1 MVPRVANAHSLSLR
15 PLIQDDIEALRMVE
29 KMARTRYRALGGF
42 FAQAAEAPAIAAER
56 FVGGETIV
64 AELHFAPV
72 GFLLLRPLDELLHV
86 VTIAVSPDA
95 ADLGIGRLL
104 MTKAEHRARQLK
116 VAGLSLTTFRT
127 PPWNGPWFH
136 RQGYWLIP
144 SERIGPGPRNFGP
157 PCDRSRYGDARDP
170 LEANRHD
177 GEGGRRRQELNGRGV
192 QNSRSAQCG
201 PASIGSI
208 GYAVQ
213 KSGA

>member
-1 MVPRVANAHSLSLR
+1 MYGVAHGQHTHSPFLR
-15 PLIQDDIEALRMVE
+15 PLIQDDIEAVRMVE

-42 FAQAAEAPAIAAER
+42 FAQAAEAAPIAAER

-95 ADLGIGRLL
+95 AGLGIGRLL
-104 MTKAEHRARQLK
+104 MTKAEVARQLK

-144 SERIGPGPRNFGP
+144 SERIGPGLRAILDRHATFHDMATRETLWKPISAMAEANDA
-157 PCDRSRYGDARDP
+157 DRS
-170 LEANRHD
+170 
-177 GEGGRRRQELNGRGV
+177 
-192 QNSRSAQCG
+192 
-201 PASIGSI
+201 
-208 GYAVQ
+208 
-213 KSGA
+213 

>member
-72 GFLLLRPLDELLHV
+72 GFLVLRPLDELLQ
-86 VTIAVSPDA
+86 
-95 ADLGIGRLL
+95 
-104 MTKAEHRARQLK
+104 HRARQLK

-136 RQGYWLIP
+136 RQGYSLIP
-144 SERIGPGPRNFGP
+144 LERIGPGLRAIL
-157 PCDRSRYGDARDP
+157 DRHATVHDMATRETLWKPIGTTAKADDA
-170 LEANRHD
+170 D
-177 GEGGRRRQELNGRGV
+177 G
-192 QNSRSAQCG
+192 S
-201 PASIGSI
+201 
-208 GYAVQ
+208 
-213 KSGA
+213 

>member
-72 GFLLLRPLDELLHV
+72 GFLVLRPLDELLHV

-95 ADLGIGRLL
+95 AGLGIGRLL

-136 RQGYWLIP
+136 RQGYSLIP
-144 SERIGPGPRNFGP
+144 LERIGPGLRAIL
-157 PCDRSRYGDARDP
+157 DRHATVHDMATRETLWKPIGTTAKADDA
-170 LEANRHD
+170 D
-177 GEGGRRRQELNGRGV
+177 G
-192 QNSRSAQCG
+192 S
-201 PASIGSI
+201 
-208 GYAVQ
+208 
-213 KSGA
+213 